1 MPATYRSHVIDDREI
16 PRAEDPAF
24 QHLLDIYA
32 SEINKIASVW
42 RGFDDGVIDF
52 RPHAKSM
59 TVGEAF
65 KHELLSARRFFGGF
79 LGFPEP
85 DADAVLPKEMTVD
98 ACVNRMADLARARLP
113 HLGRGTRSW
122 WDAPVAFFD
131 VERPRLWVFW
141 RRVLHSAHHRTQ
153 TVFTGSSKESWSSID
168 THPVAHSEAGQA
180 QAADKCQRGETRKG
194 AGHRLAPT
202 SACGSF

>member
-1 MPATYRSHVIDDREI
+1 MPATYRSHGIDDREI

-24 QHLLDIYA
+24 QHLLDICA
-32 SEINKIASVW
+32 SEINKLASVW

-59 TVGEAF
+59 TGGEAF

-153 TVFTGSSKESWSSID
+153 LAVYLRLLDRPVPAIYGPTADVTWSGADPTRSVD
-168 THPVAHSEAGQA
+168 
-180 QAADKCQRGETRKG
+180 AA
-194 AGHRLAPT
+194 RLA
-202 SACGSF
+202 